1 MSSID
6 AGLDSKQNSPKQ
18 SARAFDPSEPELLGG
33 KNSRDPGRSAMRK
46 ATWHLIPLIA
56 IGYGIAYMD
65 RVNIGFAAL
74 RMNADL
80 HFSNTVFG
88 VGAGIF
94 FLSYAA
100 CEIPSNLLL
109 YRFGAR
115 RWLARIMLTWGL
127 LAMSMMLVRTPLE
140 FYSMRFLLGM
150 AEAGFFP
157 GVLFYLTQWFP
168 ANIRARTISRF
179 YVSLPLS
186 AVFMGAVA
194 GALLNLQGK
203 FGLRGWQ
210 WLFLVEGFPAVLLSV
225 VFLKCLPDAPGQA
238 RWLSPEERSWIEAQ
252 LALEGTDVPGG
263 HLAGVGPALKD
274 IRVWLFGLTN
284 MLMLGVNYAYTFSLP
299 AIVQNLTSL
308 NVAIVGYI
316 ISGMGLLGAFGMI
329 FNAWLSDRS
338 GRSYRHMIIPSVL
351 EAVCLLIVAFTVN
364 PWIAVPVLAVMYFAH
379 NAIQGPLLALPTT
392 FLKGKGAAAGLATIN
407 MVGILGGVIGPPL
420 MGWARDLTGS
430 YQSGLAVLAL
440 TMLAAAG
447 VVALLRTLSGRRTLE
462 IRVNVHP

>member
-1 MSSID
+1 MSMANAD
-6 AGLDSKQNSPKQ
+6 FDLSPKLTM
-18 SARAFDPSEPELLGG
+18 PPEPADLEV
-33 KNSRDPGRSAMRK
+33 GRSAMRR
-46 ATWHLIPLIA
+46 ATWRLIPLIA
-56 IGYGIAYMD
+56 LGYGAAYMD

-74 RMNADL
+74 QMNIDL

-127 LAMSMMLVRTPLE
+127 LAMGMMLVRTPYQ
-140 FYSMRFLLGM
+140 FYAMRFLLGM

-157 GVLFYLTQWFP
+157 GVLYYLTQWFP
-168 ANIRARTISRF
+168 ANLRARAISRF

-203 FGLRGWQ
+203 LGLRGWQ
-210 WLFLVEGFPAVLLSV
+210 WLFLVEGMPALLLSV
-225 VFLKCLPDAPGQA
+225 VFLKCLPDTPKDA
-238 RWLSPEERSWIEAQ
+238 RWLSEPERMWIETQ
-252 LALEGTDVPGG
+252 LTSEESPGS
-263 HLAGVGPALKD
+263 HASGVGAALGN

-284 MLMLGVNYAYTFSLP
+284 LLMLGVNYGYTFTLP
-299 AIVQNLTSL
+299 AILKNLTSL
-308 NVAIVGYI
+308 DNARVGYI
-316 ISGMGLLGAFGMI
+316 VSAMGLLGAGGMI
-329 FNAWLSDRS
+329 FNAWLSDRT
-338 GRSYRHMIIPSVL
+338 GKAYLHMLVPSLL
-351 EAVCLLIVAFTVN
+351 ESLCLLVVALTLK
-364 PWIAVPVLAVMYFAH
+364 PWIAVPVLALMYLAH

-407 MVGILGGVIGPPL
+407 MVGILGGVIYPPL
-420 MGWARDLTGS
+420 MGWIRDRTGD
-430 YQSGLAVLAL
+430 YQSGLGVLSL
-440 TMLAAAG
+440 TMLAASA
-447 VVALLRTLSGRRTLE
+447 VVFLLRSMARRKMQETLAH
-462 IRVNVHP
+462 VHL

>member
-1 MSSID
+1 LPPID
-6 AGLDSKQNSPKQ
+6 AAIAQDALI
-18 SARAFDPSEPELLGG
+18 
-33 KNSRDPGRSAMRK
+33 GRSAMHK
-46 ATWHLIPLIA
+46 ATWRLIPLIA
-56 IGYGIAYMD
+56 AGYGVAYMD

-74 RMNADL
+74 QMNVDL

-127 LAMSMMLVRTPLE
+127 LAMCMMFVRNPIQ

-157 GVLFYLTQWFP
+157 GILYYLTQWFP

-210 WLFLVEGFPAVLLSV
+210 WLLLVEGFPAVLLSL
-225 VFLKCLPDAPGQA
+225 VFLKCLPETPKEAH
-238 RWLSPEERSWIEAQ
+238 WLSEPERRWIETQ
-252 LALEGTDVPGG
+252 LAAEGSTVPGSHATDVG
-263 HLAGVGPALKD
+263 AALGD
-274 IRVWLFGLTN
+274 IRVWLFGFTN
-284 MLMLGVNYAYTFSLP
+284 LLMLGVNYAYTFPMP
-299 AIVQNLTSL
+299 AIVQNLTRL
-308 NVAIVGYI
+308 DVTRVGYI
-316 ISGMGLLGAFGMI
+316 VSGMGLLGAAGMI
-329 FNAWLSDRS
+329 FNAWLSDRT
-338 GRSYRHMIIPSVL
+338 GKAYLHIIVPSLL
-351 EAVCLLIVAFTVN
+351 EVACLVIVALTTN
-364 PWIAVPVLAVMYFAH
+364 PFIAVPGLIVMFFAH
-379 NAIQGPLLALPTT
+379 NAIQGPLLALPST
-392 FLKGKGAAAGLATIN
+392 FLKGKGAAAGLATVN

-420 MGWARDLTGS
+420 MGVARDLTGS
-430 YQSGLAVLAL
+430 YQSGLGVLAL
-440 TMLAAAG
+440 TMLAAAA
-447 VVALLRTLSGRRTLE
+447 VVFLLRSIARRKLQETHAH
-462 IRVNVHP
+462 VHL

>member
-1 MSSID
+1 
-6 AGLDSKQNSPKQ
+6 
-18 SARAFDPSEPELLGG
+18 
-33 KNSRDPGRSAMRK
+33 
-46 ATWHLIPLIA
+46 
-56 IGYGIAYMD
+56 MD
-65 RVNIGFAAL
+65 RLNIGFAKL
-74 RMNADL
+74 QMNVDL
-80 HFSNTVFG
+80 HFSETIFG
-88 VGAGIF
+88 IGAGIF
-94 FLSYAA
+94 FVSYAV

-127 LAMSMMLVRTPLE
+127 LAMAMMFVRTPFQ

-157 GVLFYLTQWFP
+157 GVLYYLTLWFP
-168 ANIRARTISRF
+168 SNIRARTISRF

-210 WLFLVEGFPAVLLSV
+210 WLFLVEGLPAVFLSG
-225 VFLKCLPDAPGQA
+225 FFWKYLPETPADA
-238 RWLSPEERSWIEAQ
+238 RWLTADEREWIATQ
-252 LALEGTDVPGG
+252 LASEGQDVPGG
-263 HLAGVGPALKD
+263 HATGVGSALKD
-274 IRVWLFGLTN
+274 ARVWLFGLTN
-284 MLMLGVNYAYTFSLP
+284 LLMLGVNYAYSFSLP
-299 AIVQNLTSL
+299 SIVQNLTSF
-308 NVAIVGYI
+308 NVSLVGYI

-329 FNAWLSDRS
+329 LNAWLSDRT
-338 GRSYRHMIIPSVL
+338 GKSYRHMIVPSLL
-351 EAVCLLIVAFTVN
+351 EAVCLIVVAFATN

-379 NAIQGPLLALPTT
+379 NAIQGPLLALPST

-430 YQSGLAVLAL
+430 YQNGLGVLSL
-440 TMLAAAG
+440 TMLAAST
-447 VVALLRTLSGRRTLE
+447 VVFVLRSLANRTSME
-462 IRVNVHP
+462 APVNVHS

>member
-1 MSSID
+1 
-6 AGLDSKQNSPKQ
+6 
-18 SARAFDPSEPELLGG
+18 
-33 KNSRDPGRSAMRK
+33 MRK

-56 IGYGIAYMD
+56 TGYGIAYMD

-74 RMNADL
+74 HMNADL

-127 LAMSMMLVRTPLE
+127 LAMAMIFVRTPVQ
-140 FYSMRFLLGM
+140 FYVMRFLLGM

-157 GVLFYLTQWFP
+157 GILYYLTQWFP
-168 ANIRARTISRF
+168 AHIRARTISRF

-194 GALLNLQGK
+194 GALLNLQGTL
-203 FGLRGWQ
+203 GLRGWQ
-210 WLFLVEGFPAVLLSV
+210 WLFLVEGLPAVLLSF
-225 VFLKCLPDAPGQA
+225 VFLKWLPETPKQA
-238 RWLSPEERSWIEAQ
+238 RWLTENERNWIESQ
-252 LALEGTDVPGG
+252 LATEGTSIPGS
-263 HLAGVGPALKD
+263 HTTGVASALKD
-274 IRVWLFGLTN
+274 LRVWLFGLTN
-284 MLMLGVNYAYTFSLP
+284 LLMLGVLYAYTFSLP
-299 AIVQNLTSL
+299 TIVQNLTSL
-308 NVAIVGYI
+308 SDSIVGYI

-329 FNAWLSDRS
+329 FNATLSDRS
-338 GRSYRHMIIPSVL
+338 GKAYRHMILPSLL
-351 EAVCLLIVAFTVN
+351 EAICLAIVAFTFN
-364 PWIAVPVLAVMYFAH
+364 PWIAVPVLAIMYFAH

-447 VVALLRTLSGRRTLE
+447 VVFTLRSMALRR
-462 IRVNVHP
+462 PA

>member
-1 MSSID
+1 MSPID
-6 AGLDSKQNSPKQ
+6 IAIDVSED
-18 SARAFDPSEPELLGG
+18 DPPATPRNLGEA
-33 KNSRDPGRSAMRK
+33 SVGRSAMRK

-56 IGYGIAYMD
+56 TGYGVAYMD

-74 RMNADL
+74 HMNADL

-127 LAMSMMLVRTPLE
+127 LAMAMMFVRTPVQ
-140 FYSMRFLLGM
+140 FYAMRFLLGM

-157 GVLFYLTQWFP
+157 GILYYLTQWFP
-168 ANIRARTISRF
+168 SHIRARTISRF

-203 FGLRGWQ
+203 LGLHGWQ
-210 WLFLVEGFPAVLLSV
+210 WLFLVEGLPAVLLSA
-225 VFLKCLPDAPGQA
+225 VFLKFLPDTPSEV
-238 RWLSPEERSWIEAQ
+238 RWLTAPERQWIESQ
-252 LALEGTDVPGG
+252 LAAEATETSAG
-263 HLAGVGPALKD
+263 HRTGVGPALKD
-274 IRVWLFGLTN
+274 PRVWLYGLTN
-284 MLMLGVNYAYTFSLP
+284 LLMLGVLYAYTFSLP
-299 AIVQNLTSL
+299 TIVQNLTSL
-308 NVAIVGYI
+308 NDSIVGYI

-329 FNAWLSDRS
+329 FNASLSDRS
-338 GRSYRHMIIPSVL
+338 GKAYRHIIAPSIL
-351 EAVCLLIVAFTVN
+351 EAICLATVAFTLN
-364 PWIAVPVLAVMYFAH
+364 PWIAVPVLAIMYFAH

-407 MVGILGGVIGPPL
+407 MVGILGGVLGPPL

-447 VVALLRTLSGRRTLE
+447 VVLALRSMALTRSA
-462 IRVNVHP
+462 

>member
-1 MSSID
+1 LSSID
-6 AGLDSKQNSPKQ
+6 AAIGSSEDS
-18 SARAFDPSEPELLGG
+18 PSQALPE
-33 KNSRDPGRSAMRK
+33 SSIIGRSAMRK

-56 IGYGIAYMD
+56 LGYGTAYMD

-127 LAMSMMLVRTPLE
+127 LAMAMMLVRTPIQ
-140 FYSMRFLLGM
+140 FYAMRFLLGM

-157 GVLFYLTQWFP
+157 GVLYYLTQWFP
-168 ANIRARTISRF
+168 APIRARTISRF

-194 GALLNLQGK
+194 GALLNLQGSL
-203 FGLRGWQ
+203 GLRGWQ
-210 WLFLVEGFPAVLLSV
+210 WLFLVEGLPAVLLSL
-225 VFLKCLPDAPGQA
+225 VFLKYLPDTPKQA
-238 RWLSPEERSWIEAQ
+238 RWLTPKERAWIEIQ
-252 LALEGTDVPGG
+252 LAAEGADVPGG
-263 HLAGVGPALKD
+263 HLTGVGPALKD
-274 IRVWLFGLTN
+274 VRVWLFGLTN
-284 MLMLGVNYAYTFSLP
+284 LLMLGVNYAYTFSLP
-299 AIVQNLTSL
+299 TIVQNLTSFH
-308 NVAIVGYI
+308 VAIVGYI

-338 GRSYRHMIIPSVL
+338 GKVYRHMIVPSVL
-351 EAVCLLIVAFTVN
+351 EAICLMTVALSAN
-364 PWIAVPVLAVMYFAH
+364 PWVAVPMLATMYFAH

-392 FLKGKGAAAGLATIN
+392 FLQGKGAAAGLATIN
-407 MVGILGGVIGPPL
+407 MVGILGGVLGPPL

-430 YQSGLAVLAL
+430 YQSGLAVLGF

-447 VVALLRTLSGRRTLE
+447 VVALLRTLSRRRTLE
-462 IRVNVHP
+462 IAGHVHL

>member
-1 MSSID
+1 MTETEFAI
-6 AGLDSKQNSPKQ
+6 
-18 SARAFDPSEPELLGG
+18 
-33 KNSRDPGRSAMRK
+33 GRSAMRK
-46 ATWHLIPLIA
+46 ATWRLIPLIA
-56 IGYGIAYMD
+56 LGYGVAYMD

-88 VGAGIF
+88 IGAGIF
-94 FLSYAA
+94 FASYAA

-127 LAMSMMLVRTPLE
+127 LAMSMLLVRTPFQ

-157 GVLFYLTQWFP
+157 GVLFYLTEWFP
-168 ANIRARTISRF
+168 ANLRARTISRF

-194 GALLNLQGK
+194 GALLNLDGT
-203 FGLRGWQ
+203 FGLHGWQ
-210 WLFLVEGFPAVLLSV
+210 WLFLVEGMPAVILSV
-225 VFLKCLPDAPGQA
+225 VFLTCLPDSPVKAK
-238 RWLSPEERSWIEAQ
+238 WLTEPERAWIAAQ
-252 LALEGTDVPGG
+252 LAAEGLDTPGG
-263 HLAGVGPALKD
+263 QPSSSHRTGVASALTD
-274 IRVWLFGLTN
+274 LRVWLFGLTN
-284 MLMLGVNYAYTFSLP
+284 LLMLGVNYAYTFSLP
-299 AIVQNLTSL
+299 AIVQNLTHL
-308 NVAIVGYI
+308 NVTLVGYI

-329 FNAWLSDRS
+329 YNAWLSDRN
-338 GRSYRHMIIPSVL
+338 GKPYLHMIVPSVL
-351 EAVCLLIVAFTVN
+351 ESICLVAVAFTVKA
-364 PWIAVPVLAVMYFAH
+364 WIAVPILAVMYFAH

-430 YQSGLAVLAL
+430 YQSGLAVLGL
-440 TMLAAAG
+440 TMFAAAG
-447 VVALLRTLSGRRTLE
+447 VVALLRSLNRRSTLN
-462 IRVNVHP
+462 RVHNVSL